1 MAAKNDITQNPIQT
15 RVFSSSYSDG
25 WDKIYLKTPKEWCAI
40 CGQNPQNLDF
50 LEGRFWE
57 TPITRKQFETLFET
71 NENQYD
77 N

>member
-1 MAAKNDITQNPIQT
+1 MATKNNITNDSLISKP
-15 RVFSSSYSDG
+15 FSSAYADG
-25 WDKIYLKTPKEWCAI
+25 WDKIYLKTPEEWSLI

-50 LEGRFWE
+50 PEGQFWK

-71 NENQYD
+71 NENQND